1 MSRYGKTSAS
11 VMINAD
17 MIRADMAKMGV
28 TAQQVSESMGVNKN
42 YITNA
47 LGRKIVSEQVVW
59 KIENALFK
67 PQGTYCLPISKEP
80 VAEEP
85 KATPNA
91 DLRAI
96 LARLEKIEQKIP
108 QEDTEKKMKELSQ
121 ELSEIRTC
129 IKSTNTWLAR
139 LYAVWTNQAE
149 KSA

>member
-1 MSRYGKTSAS
+1 
-11 VMINAD
+11 MINAD

-108 QEDTEKKMKELSQ
+108 QEDTEKKMKELSVMPGLHLLIQ
-121 ELSEIRTC
+121 EILLNRHQV
-129 IKSTNTWLAR
+129 KL
-139 LYAVWTNQAE
+139 LFQYLFHPL
-149 KSA
+149 